1 MTRWRPR
8 RPFRVSLHRFG
19 WAEAGLQGRADHA
32 RQDRGSS
39 LGTLPP
45 FAAETVKALCRRHP
59 GLPGDDDVDGSG
71 VRSVQLLHEG
81 QMQLSRL
88 RKSSLQQFELELP
101 G

>member
-1 MTRWRPR
+1 MS
-8 RPFRVSLHRFG
+8 FFVSRCTDLVVPST
-19 WAEAGLQGRADHA
+19 AGLQGRADHA
-32 RQDRGSS
+32 RQDRASS